1 MEPIKLTLL
10 LLVMISFTVYLN
22 FVVVN
27 KKKIE
32 LPIKKLNRYEN
43 TLKEHFQVN
52 TQSLR
57 NEVNALSA
65 SPRARNNRRTLN
77 NRTRNMV
84 MNAVTQDTQVEEEED
99 MTVPNNSGETT
110 EAVTTAPPSESTND
124 LNSMRR
130 NSESTQNSEVTID
143 SLMKNLE
150 ESEMLCSRLD
160 RDQKIKDDLEQISIN
175 KSALQELEN
184 QEKRIQE
191 LTQIVSAMRREKQKR
206 DYISNK
212 CRVNNQNQLDRDYT
226 TVQELSRAGLLK
238 DQSYK
243 VNMNVPKEGVKLDL
257 KLPQKVLQAQRKQP
271 RRRNNNTNLANTR
284 ACSAKGKPGFDLK
297 KLDSGV
303 CHGCNP
309 DTIRNKINK
318 ANMDFRR

>member
-1 MEPIKLTLL
+1 MEPTKLTVL
-10 LLVMISFTVYLN
+10 LLVMISFIVYLN

-32 LPIKKLNRYEN
+32 LPVKKLNRYEN

-57 NEVNALSA
+57 DEVNALSA

-99 MTVPNNSGETT
+99 MTAQNNSGETAET
-110 EAVTTAPPSESTND
+110 VTTGPAEATND

-130 NSESTQNSEVTID
+130 NSENSQNSEVTID

-175 KSALQELEN
+175 KSALQELDN

-257 KLPQKVLQAQRKQP
+257 KLPQNVLQAQRKQP

-284 ACSAKGKPGFDLK
+284 ACSVKGKPGFDLK

-309 DTIRNKINK
+309 DAIRNKINK
-318 ANMDFRR
+318 ANIDFRR